1 MPILKPA
8 LKMANL
14 FRPAAVRSVD
24 PFWDEP
30 DPFTGVRVTPCPMA
44 KTSPSQ
50 RGPIIQVNAQGEPLS
65 TGIVWPGAQYADGAR
80 TATAESPLRQSSAP
94 PRRSCHL
101 STPLP
106 IGPVVALGPRLDEG
120 TGEVA
125 GKPWTATHVQHPPL
139 ILPRSPMSR
148 ARSAGPPP
156 KPGSM
161 EGIAL
166 EAQQRE
172 WRHHAAKPP
181 LRCAAPP
188 PLQEAPPPCAAR
200 QRAAPPPVPIG
211 PRQLATP
218 VPARAPRGEPLPS
231 GKPLSSGDPLL
242 ASPQATGKNCGG
254 FAWQPK
260 GDNGVV
266 LVEIAAS
273 SSSASPPP
281 RPRSKSRAKKKPW
294 KATQEETKEV
304 PEWRMPSRTNP
315 PPLGMHPTDDYLA
328 WHRLNFGPESD
339 AQVQLSRMPADWTP
353 DAEYLAWRQQAFNL
367 ESETPDW
374 EPDWGSSEWQS
385 PWDSWTHD
393 AQHNSTE
400 WSPGQMP
407 TAWAPDC
414 DHIPAAWEPD
424 WNPPWDS
431 WASVAECC
439 LPEREPVCPS
449 TQGQPAVC
457 PLPNSYGPLYDR
469 RTPNNKADGRRVKRP
484 RGGARERSHNGY
496 YRRPSGA

>member
-1 MPILKPA
+1 
-8 LKMANL
+8 MANVFL
-14 FRPAAVRSVD
+14 PAAVPSVGE
-24 PFWDEP
+24 FWDEP
-30 DPFTGVRVTPCPMA
+30 DPFLEVGVTPCPMA
-44 KTSPSQ
+44 FSLPNQ
-50 RGPIIQVNAQGEPLS
+50 RGPTIMVNAQGEPLS

-172 WRHHAAKPP
+172 WRHHTAKPP

-200 QRAAPPPVPIG
+200 QQAAPPPAPIG

-218 VPARAPRGEPLPS
+218 VPARAPRGEPPPS

-242 ASPQATGKNCGG
+242 ASPQATEKKYSD
-254 FAWQPK
+254 FVTFK
-260 GDNGVV
+260 KR
-266 LVEIAAS
+266 
-273 SSSASPPP
+273 SSSASPPS
-281 RPRSKSRAKKKPW
+281 RPRRRGRSRKRTKPQSSW
-294 KATQEETKEV
+294 ATQEEL
-304 PEWRMPSRTNP
+304 P
-315 PPLGMHPTDDYLA
+315 PIYETQEEHVGRATSYDPPFMGMHPTDEHLA

-339 AQVQLSRMPADWTP
+339 AQVQLSRMPTGWTP

-457 PLPNSYGPLYDR
+457 PLPNSWGPLYDR
-469 RTPNNKADGRRVKRP
+469 RTPNNKADGSRVRRP
-484 RGGARERSHNGY
+484 RGGASARSHNGY
-496 YRRPSGA
+496 FKRPSGA

>member
-1 MPILKPA
+1 MFLNEPPPPYMPILKLA
-8 LKMANL
+8 LKMANVFL
-14 FRPAAVRSVD
+14 PAAVPSVGE
-24 PFWDEP
+24 FWDEP
-30 DPFTGVRVTPCPMA
+30 DPFLEVRATPCPMA
-44 KTSPSQ
+44 FSLPSQ
-50 RGPIIQVNAQGEPLS
+50 RGPTIMVNAQGEPLS
-65 TGIVWPGAQYADGAR
+65 TGIVWPGARYADGAR

-161 EGIAL
+161 EAIAL
-166 EAQQRE
+166 EAQQRD
-172 WRHHAAKPP
+172 WLHHTAKPP

-200 QRAAPPPVPIG
+200 QRAAPPPAPIG

-242 ASPQATGKNCGG
+242 ASPQATEKKYSD
-254 FAWQPK
+254 FVTFTK
-260 GDNGVV
+260 
-266 LVEIAAS
+266 S
-273 SSSASPPP
+273 SSSASPPS
-281 RPRSKSRAKKKPW
+281 RPRSRGRSRKRTKPKSSW
-294 KATQEETKEV
+294 ATQEELPPIYETQEEHV
-304 PEWRMPSRTNP
+304 GRATSYDPSLLVIP
-315 PPLGMHPTDDYLA
+315 PT
-328 WHRLNFGPESD
+328 
-339 AQVQLSRMPADWTP
+339 
-353 DAEYLAWRQQAFNL
+353 AEYLAWRQQAFNL

-374 EPDWGSSEWQS
+374 EPDWGSSEWQP
-385 PWDSWTHD
+385 PWDSWTPD

-431 WASVAECC
+431 WASVAECS
-439 LPEREPVCPS
+439 PQERGPVCPS

-457 PLPNSYGPLYDR
+457 PLPNSWGPLYDR

-484 RGGARERSHNGY
+484 RGGASERSHNGY